1 MQTIK
6 KGTRYSQIAEY
17 YRRMIDQKT
26 LAVGEKMPTENQI
39 CALFQ
44 VSRITVR
51 EAMNELVKDGYI
63 ERIQG
68 KGSYVKAKRVGM
80 QLNHLQGFSEEMRLK
95 GMTASSQVLSVEVQP
110 CKPKVAALL
119 RIDEGAQVISINRLR
134 LADGEP
140 MAVENVFIP
149 FFLCPELAQR
159 ELNGSLYRLLAE
171 YGLRIA
177 RAQQDITSGF
187 SPRPICELLQI
198 KPTVPTLQIE
208 RITYLENGQPLTAGG
223 YDEIDAMAWTYGGVS
238 VSLERDGDGQWY
250 CPDEPDCPIDQSK
263 AAIMQSII
271 EKTGPGTP
279 SGAICFSLPVSQVAG
294 LRRIEE

>member
-1 MQTIK
+1 
-6 KGTRYSQIAEY
+6 
-17 YRRMIDQKT
+17 
-26 LAVGEKMPTENQI
+26 
-39 CALFQ
+39 
-44 VSRITVR
+44 
-51 EAMNELVKDGYI
+51 MNELVKDGYI

-159 ELNGSLYRLLAE
+159 ILYRFLGAAFSIRGVCAHSKRKSGLQFQAVLHGRHDVEIGAVCAAFRAE
-171 YGLRIA
+171 P
-177 RAQQDITSGF
+177 Q
-187 SPRPICELLQI
+187 
-198 KPTVPTLQIE
+198 
-208 RITYLENGQPLTAGG
+208 
-223 YDEIDAMAWTYGGVS
+223 
-238 VSLERDGDGQWY
+238 
-250 CPDEPDCPIDQSK
+250 
-263 AAIMQSII
+263 
-271 EKTGPGTP
+271 
-279 SGAICFSLPVSQVAG
+279 
-294 LRRIEE
+294 

>member
-17 YRRMIDQKT
+17 YRRMIDQKA

-134 LADGEP
+134 L
-140 MAVENVFIP
+140 
-149 FFLCPELAQR
+149 QR

-208 RITYLENGQPLTAGG
+208 RITYLENGQPL
-223 YDEIDAMAWTYGGVS
+223 ECV
-238 VSLERDGDGQWY
+238 
-250 CPDEPDCPIDQSK
+250 
-263 AAIMQSII
+263 
-271 EKTGPGTP
+271 
-279 SGAICFSLPVSQVAG
+279 FSAYRSDRYTFHVEMS
-294 LRRIEE
+294 R

>member
-95 GMTASSQVLSVEVQP
+95 ANHDAYKLLESAENQLAEASE
-110 CKPKVAALL
+110 
-119 RIDEGAQVISINRLR
+119 RLR
-134 LADGEP
+134 AMRKQLGED
-140 MAVENVFIP
+140 EN
-149 FFLCPELAQR
+149 
-159 ELNGSLYRLLAE
+159 
-171 YGLRIA
+171 
-177 RAQQDITSGF
+177 
-187 SPRPICELLQI
+187 
-198 KPTVPTLQIE
+198 
-208 RITYLENGQPLTAGG
+208 
-223 YDEIDAMAWTYGGVS
+223 
-238 VSLERDGDGQWY
+238 
-250 CPDEPDCPIDQSK
+250 
-263 AAIMQSII
+263 
-271 EKTGPGTP
+271 
-279 SGAICFSLPVSQVAG
+279 
-294 LRRIEE
+294 